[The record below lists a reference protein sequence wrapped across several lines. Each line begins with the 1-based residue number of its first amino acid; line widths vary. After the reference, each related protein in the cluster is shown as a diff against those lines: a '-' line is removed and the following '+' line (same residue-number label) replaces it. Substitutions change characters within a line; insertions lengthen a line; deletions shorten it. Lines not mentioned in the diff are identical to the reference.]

1 MKKKIV
7 LLLLVIISDYLYAQW
22 AIMTSEAD
30 SLVRAGADHV
40 YNVEFDSAEVC
51 FKQVIDK
58 YPDQPAGYF
67 LSAMVDWWKITLF
80 RETDYFDKSFLKKI
94 QKVIDVS
101 NTLLDKNDK
110 DINALFFKAGAMG
123 YRGRFYAENKEWI
136 NAAQDGSKAFELML
150 ECYKV
155 APNNHD
161 IMLGTG
167 IYNYFAVAIPEKY
180 PITKPMLYFLPKGD
194 KHLGLLQL
202 RASSIHARYAAVEAK
217 VVLLQ
222 IYYTFEKDTRKAIET
237 AKELFAEYPNN
248 PYFHRYLGRGYVRQG
263 NTKKYEEIWRE
274 VVIRCLD
281 GWNGYDRMTAR
292 EALYYVGYAL
302 KRRNEYDDALNYFYK
317 CDEACRAIDKDE
329 PSGFWIETLFN
340 IAEIYERQNKTE
352 LAIKEYQKI
361 LTLEEYKNS
370 HSKAKS
376 KIKRLNLK

>member
-1 MKKKIV
+1 MKKIII
-7 LLLLVIISDYLYAQW
+7 LLLIFISGSKLSAQW

-30 SLVRAGADHV
+30 SLVRAGANHI

-51 FKQVIDK
+51 FKKVIDK
-58 YPDQPAGYF
+58 YPNQPAGYF

-80 RETDYFDKSFLKKI
+80 RETDYFHDSFLKKI
-94 QKVIDVS
+94 KKVIEISDE
-101 NTLLDKNDK
+101 LLDENEK

-123 YRGRFYAENKEWI
+123 YRGRFYAEQKEWL
-136 NAAQDGSKAFELML
+136 NAAQDGSEAFELML

-167 IYNYFAVAIPEKY
+167 IYNYFAVAIPERY

-202 RASSIHARYAAVEAK
+202 RASSIHARYASIEAK

-222 IYYTFEKDTRKAIET
+222 IYYTFEKDTKKAIET

-248 PYFHRYLGRGYVRQG
+248 PYFHRYLGRGYIKQG
-263 NTKKYEEIWRE
+263 NINKYEEIWRE
-274 VVIRCLD
+274 ITIRCLD
-281 GWNGYDRMTAR
+281 GWNGYDRVTAR

-302 KRRNEYDDALNYFYK
+302 KRK
-317 CDEACRAIDKDE
+317 
-329 PSGFWIETLFN
+329 
-340 IAEIYERQNKTE
+340 
-352 LAIKEYQKI
+352 
-361 LTLEEYKNS
+361 
-370 HSKAKS
+370 
-376 KIKRLNLK
+376 KRIQRCTQIFL